1 MARILVVEDEPNL
14 RKLIKTNLAASGY
27 EVVTAADGEE
37 GLSLTQ
43 EIKPDIVLL
52 DIRMPGM
59 SGWDVLIALKTNPKV
74 KKVPVIIM
82 TASAPEESE
91 QYKMRSMRAA
101 GYLVK
106 PFGVDV
112 LLDKVKEALESK

>member
-1 MARILVVEDEPNL
+1 MTRILVIEDEPSL
-14 RKLIKTNLAASGY
+14 RKLIKTNFAASGY
-27 EVVTAADGEE
+27 EVVTASDGEE
-37 GLSLTQ
+37 GLNLAK
-43 EIKPDIVLL
+43 EERPDLILL

-112 LLDKVKEALESK
+112 MLSKVKETLAG

>member
-1 MARILVVEDEPNL
+1 VTRILVIEDEPNL
-14 RKLIKTNLAASGY
+14 RKLIKTNFAASGY
-27 EVVTAADGEE
+27 EVVTASDGEE
-37 GLSLTQ
+37 GLNLAK
-43 EIKPDIVLL
+43 EERPDLILL

-112 LLDKVKEALESK
+112 MLSKVKETLTG

>member
-1 MARILVVEDEPNL
+1 VTRILVVEDEPNL

-37 GLSLTQ
+37 GLNLAK
-43 EIKPDIVLL
+43 EERPDLILL

-59 SGWDVLIALKTNPKV
+59 SGWDMLIALKTNPKV

-82 TASAPEESE
+82 TASVPEESE
-91 QYKMRSMRAA
+91 EYKMRSMRAA

-112 LLDKVKEALESK
+112 MLNKVKETLAG